1 MAKKQKENAAP
12 AKESAFSTLVYPVII
27 LVVIC
32 VVCSA
37 LLALLNDVTAPIIA
51 ANKAAKTQEAY
62 LGVLPQGTDAASL
75 TTVEGLATEG
85 IVGAVTTPD
94 GGVAVQAQAAGYG
107 GNMVTVFVSFDAAGA
122 VSRLSVDAST
132 QTTGIGSKTGEESFY
147 GGFVGW
153 DAAGHVSAGDPV
165 DTIAGATV
173 SSNAVITALNSAIDC
188 YNNEIKGVA

>member
-1 MAKKQKENAAP
+1 MANAKKAP
-12 AKESAFSTLVYPVII
+12 AQESAFKTMVYPVII

-37 LLALLNDVTAPIIA
+37 LLAVLNDITAPIIA
-51 ANKAAKTQEAY
+51 ANEAAKTQEAY
-62 LGVLPQGTDAASL
+62 LGVLPEGTDAAGL
-75 TTVEGLATEG
+75 TTLEGLATEG
-85 IVGAVTTPD
+85 VVGAVSTPD
-94 GGVAVQAQAAGYG
+94 GAVAVQAAAAGYSG
-107 GNMVTVFVSFDAAGA
+107 KQVTVFVSFDAAGTI
-122 VSRLSVDAST
+122 SKLSVDAST

-147 GGFVGW
+147 SGFLGW
-153 DAAGHVSAGDPV
+153 DAANHVSAGEPV

>member
-1 MAKKQKENAAP
+1 MAKKQAQ
-12 AKESAFSTLVYPVII
+12 ESVFKTMIYPVII

-51 ANKAAKTQEAY
+51 ANEAAQTQAAY
-62 LGVLPQGTDAASL
+62 LGVLPEGADAAQL
-75 TTVEGLATEG
+75 TTLEGLTTDG
-85 IVGAVTTPD
+85 VVGAVTTPD
-94 GGVAVQAQAAGYG
+94 GSVAVQASAAGYS
-107 GNMVTVFVSFDAAGA
+107 GNEVTVFVSFDTTGA
-122 VSRLSVDAST
+122 IARMSVDAST
-132 QTTGIGSKTGEESFY
+132 QTTGIGSKTGEESFWS
-147 GGFVGW
+147 GFIGW
-153 DAAGHVSAGDPV
+153 NAAEPVSAGNPV

>member
-1 MAKKQKENAAP
+1 MANAKKAP
-12 AKESAFSTLVYPVII
+12 AQESAFKTMVYPVII

-37 LLALLNDVTAPIIA
+37 LLAVLNDITAPIIA
-51 ANKAAKTQEAY
+51 ANEAAKTQEAY
-62 LGVLPQGTDAASL
+62 LGVLPEGTDAAGL
-75 TTVEGLATEG
+75 TTLEGLATEG
-85 IVGAVTTPD
+85 VVGAVTTPD
-94 GGVAVQAQAAGYG
+94 GAVAVQASAAGYNG
-107 GNMVTVFVSFDAAGA
+107 KQVTVSVSFDAAGTI
-122 VSRLSVDAST
+122 SKLSVDAST

-147 GGFVGW
+147 SGFLGW
-153 DAAGHVSAGDPV
+153 DAANHVSAGEPV

>member
-1 MAKKQKENAAP
+1 MANAKKSP
-12 AKESAFSTLVYPVII
+12 AQESAFKTMVYPVII

-37 LLALLNDVTAPIIA
+37 LLAVLNDITAPIIA
-51 ANKAAKTQEAY
+51 ANEAAKTQEAY
-62 LGVLPQGTDAASL
+62 LGVLPEGTDAAGL
-75 TTVEGLATEG
+75 TTLEGLATEG
-85 IVGAVTTPD
+85 VVGAVTAPD
-94 GGVAVQAQAAGYG
+94 GAVAVQASAAGYSG
-107 GNMVTVFVSFDAAGA
+107 KQVTVFVSFDAAGTI
-122 VSRLSVDAST
+122 SKLSVDAST

-147 GGFVGW
+147 SGFLGW
-153 DAAGHVSAGDPV
+153 DAANHVSAGEPV

>member
-1 MAKKQKENAAP
+1 MANAKKAP
-12 AKESAFSTLVYPVII
+12 AQESAFKTMVYPVII

-37 LLALLNDVTAPIIA
+37 LLAVLNDITAPIIA
-51 ANKAAKTQEAY
+51 ANEAAKTQEAY
-62 LGVLPQGTDAASL
+62 LGVLPEGTDTAGL
-75 TTVEGLATEG
+75 TTLEGLATEG
-85 IVGAVTTPD
+85 VVGAVTTPD
-94 GGVAVQAQAAGYG
+94 GAVAVQASAAGYSG
-107 GNMVTVFVSFDAAGA
+107 KQVTVFVSFDAAGTI
-122 VSRLSVDAST
+122 SKLSVDAST

-147 GGFVGW
+147 SGFLGW
-153 DAAGHVSAGDPV
+153 DAANHVSAGEPV

>member
-1 MAKKQKENAAP
+1 MENAKKAP
-12 AKESAFSTLVYPVII
+12 AQESAFKTMVYPVII

-37 LLALLNDVTAPIIA
+37 LLAVLNDITAPIIA
-51 ANKAAKTQEAY
+51 ANEAAKTQEAY
-62 LGVLPQGTDAASL
+62 LGVLPEGTDAAGL
-75 TTVEGLATEG
+75 TTLEGLATEG
-85 IVGAVTTPD
+85 VVGAVTTPD
-94 GGVAVQAQAAGYG
+94 GAVAVQASAAGYSG
-107 GNMVTVFVSFDAAGA
+107 KQVTVFVSFDAAGTI
-122 VSRLSVDAST
+122 SKLSVDAST

-147 GGFVGW
+147 SGFLGW
-153 DAAGHVSAGDPV
+153 DAANHVSAGEPV

>member
-1 MAKKQKENAAP
+1 MANTKKAP
-12 AKESAFSTLVYPVII
+12 AQESAFKTMVYPVII

-37 LLALLNDVTAPIIA
+37 LLAVLNDITAPIIA
-51 ANKAAKTQEAY
+51 VNEAAKTQEAY
-62 LGVLPQGTDAASL
+62 LGVLPEGTDAAGL
-75 TTVEGLATEG
+75 TTLEGLATEG
-85 IVGAVTTPD
+85 VVGAVTAPD
-94 GGVAVQAQAAGYG
+94 GAVAVQAAAAGYSG
-107 GNMVTVFVSFDAAGA
+107 KQVTVFVSFDAAGTI
-122 VSRLSVDAST
+122 SKLSVDAST

-147 GGFVGW
+147 SGFLGW
-153 DAAGHVSAGDPV
+153 DAANHVSAGEPV

>member
-1 MAKKQKENAAP
+1 MANAKKAP
-12 AKESAFSTLVYPVII
+12 AQESAFKTMVYPVII

-37 LLALLNDVTAPIIA
+37 LLAVLNDITAPIIA
-51 ANKAAKTQEAY
+51 ANEAAKTQEAY
-62 LGVLPQGTDAASL
+62 LGVLPEGTDAAGL
-75 TTVEGLATEG
+75 TTLEGLATEG
-85 IVGAVTTPD
+85 VVGAVTTPD
-94 GGVAVQAQAAGYG
+94 GAVAVQASAAGYSG
-107 GNMVTVFVSFDAAGA
+107 KQVTVFVSFDAAGTI
-122 VSRLSVDAST
+122 SKLSVDAST

-147 GGFVGW
+147 SGFLGW
-153 DAAGHVSAGDPV
+153 DAANHVSAGEPV

>member
-1 MAKKQKENAAP
+1 MANAKKAP
-12 AKESAFSTLVYPVII
+12 AQESAFKTMVYPVII

-37 LLALLNDVTAPIIA
+37 LLAVLNDITAPIIA
-51 ANKAAKTQEAY
+51 ANEAAKTQEAY
-62 LGVLPQGTDAASL
+62 LGVLPEGTDAAGL
-75 TTVEGLATEG
+75 TTLEGLATEG
-85 IVGAVTTPD
+85 VVGAVTAPD
-94 GGVAVQAQAAGYG
+94 GAVAVQAGAAGYSG
-107 GNMVTVFVSFDAAGA
+107 KQVTVFVSFDAAGTI
-122 VSRLSVDAST
+122 SKLSVDAST

-147 GGFVGW
+147 SGFLGW
-153 DAAGHVSAGDPV
+153 DAANHVSAGEPV